1 MKNIFAILIAV
12 GYCMVNSSCSVIGI
26 YTKKQAIKKFC
37 NKDTISTFVTIH
49 DTIRTQTIQK
59 DTIFAVANTNDTIY
73 LERDKMVVKYYKRDS
88 FVYISGT
95 CKGDTIYINKNI
107 KVKIPVL
114 APKPPKPTL
123 WEKVILHS
131 KNALSLIGIVFLV
144 IIGFRFIISK
154 LSK

>member
-1 MKNIFAILIAV
+1 MKAIIAILTAV
-12 GYCMVNSSCSVIGI
+12 IYCFLCSC
-26 YTKKQAIKKFC
+26 YTKNQAIKKFC
-37 NKDTISTFVTIH
+37 NKDTITTFVTLH

-59 DTIFAVANTNDTIY
+59 DTILSVANTNDTIY

-114 APKPPKPTL
+114 APKLPKPTL
-123 WEKVILHS
+123 WEKVILHTQ
-131 KNALSLIGIVFLV
+131 NALSLIGIVFLV
-144 IIGFRFIISK
+144 IIGFRFLIGKFS
-154 LSK
+154 